1 MQTLSIGGRCC
12 FCRSNSGPLG
22 FSKMATMPTASIKLF
37 DGRVGLTAD
46 SLVLL
51 SVDLTKGSRAYLPD
65 FGDILCIVISYP

>member
-1 MQTLSIGGRCC
+1 MQTLSIGGRYC

-22 FSKMATMPTASIKLF
+22 FSSMATMPTASIKLF

-51 SVDLTKGSRAYLPD
+51 SLDLTQCSKTYLPGFSD
-65 FGDILCIVISYP
+65 VFCIVISYP